1 MRALAEWKV
10 PLNLELLRALSDR
23 VPWITG
29 PLASRLEGKDEDED
43 SRPPHPSQS
52 SPLNSHPE
60 SRNPPFLRGR
70 DMGDT
75 QEEGAGGGGFAD
87 EDSFWVERF
96 GEEKQRSF
104 PATSEQ
110 QAHPSQRLV
119 LPVPRPAGDV
129 NLSEAAAGPGQPG
142 RAGAVRQ
149 RDGQRLHA
157 GVAQWG
163 EGAPSKRRRGVSP
176 GEAPSVCG
184 DGEGPVAS
192 GHGGA
197 LLEPLVR
204 PWSRAV
210 RGPGVAPLTGREAG
224 EREQVMSPLQAALAR
239 CGTLVQ
245 TLNHKSSTLTPTPE
259 TTSPQP

>member
-1 MRALAEWKV
+1 MGVGPDLMRV
-10 PLNLELLRALSDR
+10 
-23 VPWITG
+23 
-29 PLASRLEGKDEDED
+29 LEGRAPRDVVDRLRPVGGGRVQGWVG
-43 SRPPHPSQS
+43 SRK
-52 SPLNSHPE
+52 
-60 SRNPPFLRGR
+60 PPFLRGR
-70 DMGDT
+70 DVGDT
-75 QEEGAGGGGFAD
+75 QEGGAGGGGFDD

-96 GEEKQRSF
+96 GEENQRSF
-104 PATSEQ
+104 PATSKQ

-119 LPVPRPAGDV
+119 LPVLRPAGDAA
-129 NLSEAAAGPGQPG
+129 LSEAGPGQPG

-157 GVAQWG
+157 GVAHWG
-163 EGAPSKRRRGVSP
+163 EGAPSKRRRGDSP
-176 GEAPSVCG
+176 GEALSVCG
-184 DGEGPVAS
+184 GGEGPVAS

-204 PWSRAV
+204 SWSRSA

-224 EREQVMSPLQAALAR
+224 EREQVMSPSQAALAR

-259 TTSPQP
+259 TTQP